1 MMMREN
7 SININEESCSID
19 EEMTAVTTTSNGGG
33 QGTPKWEKDGEE
45 AATTQEVM
53 WFGVEDPNECTFGQN
68 TSMMDGGG
76 GGQD

>member
-33 QGTPKWEKDGEE
+33 QGTPKWMKEGEE
-45 AATTQEVM
+45 AATT
-53 WFGVEDPNECTFGQN
+53 
-68 TSMMDGGG
+68 
-76 GGQD
+76 